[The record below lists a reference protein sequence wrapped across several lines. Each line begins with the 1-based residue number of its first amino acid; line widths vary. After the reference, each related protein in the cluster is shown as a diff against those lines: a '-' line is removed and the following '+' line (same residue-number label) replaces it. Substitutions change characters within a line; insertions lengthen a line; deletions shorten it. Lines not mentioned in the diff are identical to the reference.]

1 MNFLSF
7 FLSLLPFS
15 FLMFFFFWVIE
26 DSEVN
31 GSFSGLGPGFESRG
45 GGEIFFFF
53 LLIHY
58 IFRLNSNL
66 HYLIFD

>member
-1 MNFLSF
+1 M
-7 FLSLLPFS
+7 
-15 FLMFFFFWVIE
+15 IE
-26 DSEVN
+26 DFEVN
-31 GSFSGLGPGFESRG
+31 GSFSGLGLGFESRG
-45 GGEIFFFF
+45 GGDFFFFF